1 MPALAFCPVAITSTR
16 SGSRSIGSGRRE
28 TALLTLS
35 DCILHIDYTFVYV
48 DVLQQE
54 MQCSRH
60 HLPFI
65 LLDSPNTARIHV
77 LHPIISI
84 YPRHPVL
91 PSPSSPHSC
100 TDILMADTDN
110 QTRALLFFKSHRS
123 SFWLALL
130 LCPFLFAMMSCLTLY
145 CDLEFAYPDSLI

>member
-65 LLDSPNTARIHV
+65 LLDSPNTARIHL

-91 PSPSSPHSC
+91 PLHLPLTAVQIYSWQTQTTRPVRYFFLISS
-100 TDILMADTDN
+100 
-110 QTRALLFFKSHRS
+110 
-123 SFWLALL
+123 L
-130 LCPFLFAMMSCLTLY
+130 LCLVGFVALSLSLRNDVLFNLVL
-145 CDLEFAYPDSLI
+145 

>member
-110 QTRALLFFKSHRS
+110 QTRALLFFNLIAPLFGWLCCFVPFS
-123 SFWLALL
+123 SQ
-130 LCPFLFAMMSCLTLY
+130 
-145 CDLEFAYPDSLI
+145 